1 MLTPKHRALF
11 AAAYGGA
18 ILRTAEEEPEPEPEP
33 PPAGAVPGDRPA
45 TKDDDPGS
53 EPPPR

>member
-18 ILRTAEEEPEPEPEP
+18 ILRTAGDEPQP
-33 PPAGAVPGDRPA
+33 PPAGAVPGDLPA
-45 TKDDDPGS
+45 AKDDDPGS
-53 EPPPR
+53 EPPPQ

>member
-18 ILRTAEEEPEPEPEP
+18 ILRTAAEEPDLPAAGTVPGGTPPAKDADSAPEP
-33 PPAGAVPGDRPA
+33 A
-45 TKDDDPGS
+45 
-53 EPPPR
+53 PR

>member
-18 ILRTAEEEPEPEPEP
+18 ILRTAEEEPEP
-33 PPAGAVPGDRPA
+33 PPAGPVPGDTPA
-45 TKDDDPGS
+45 AQSDDSGPDPAQ
-53 EPPPR
+53 R